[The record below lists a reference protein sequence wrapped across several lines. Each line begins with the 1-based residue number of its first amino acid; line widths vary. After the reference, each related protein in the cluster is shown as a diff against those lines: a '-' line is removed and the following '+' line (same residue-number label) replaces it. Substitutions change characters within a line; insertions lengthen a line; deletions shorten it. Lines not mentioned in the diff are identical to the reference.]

1 MNIVDAVVQGI
12 LLGGLYAIF
21 AAGLSLLFGVMRLVN
36 LAHGALAVLAAYGAL
51 LLVRVGMSPPVA
63 LLIVV
68 PAMAA
73 FGYLVQRFLLQ
84 RTLGESPLPAL
95 LATFGIA
102 VVLENTL
109 LLTMSADQQRLS
121 LGAIDTAAIVIG
133 PIRVGVFPLGVFLLS
148 VLLLT
153 GLSLLLGRTQYGRL
167 VRAVSDDPDTVEVVG
182 GDPRRLY
189 ASAAAIA
196 FGMVAIAGVATGIQT
211 SFNPTAGSLLLIFAF
226 EAVIIGGLGS
236 LWGTLAG
243 ALILGVAQTV
253 GAVFAPSQ
261 QVLIGHLVFLVFLA
275 LLPQGITGRR
285 SVR

>member
-1 MNIVDAVVQGI
+1 
-12 LLGGLYAIF
+12 
-21 AAGLSLLFGVMRLVN
+21 
-36 LAHGALAVLAAYGAL
+36 GA
-51 LLVRVGMSPPVA
+51 
-63 LLIVV
+63 
-68 PAMAA
+68 
-73 FGYLVQRFLLQ
+73 
-84 RTLGESPLPAL
+84 
-95 LATFGIA
+95 
-102 VVLENTL
+102 
-109 LLTMSADQQRLS
+109 
-121 LGAIDTAAIVIG
+121 
-133 PIRVGVFPLGVFLLS
+133 
-148 VLLLT
+148 
-153 GLSLLLGRTQYGRL
+153 
-167 VRAVSDDPDTVEVVG
+167 
-182 GDPRRLY
+182 DPRRLY